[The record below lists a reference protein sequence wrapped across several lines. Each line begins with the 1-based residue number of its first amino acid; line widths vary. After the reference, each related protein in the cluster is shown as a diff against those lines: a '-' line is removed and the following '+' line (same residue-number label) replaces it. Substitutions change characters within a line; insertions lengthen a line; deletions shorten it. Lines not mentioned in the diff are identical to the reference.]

1 MVLDCTLGHYLL
13 LEFHCNRQINAREKT
28 IMSLVMILMCFTK
41 SKPLLS
47 RHTYILDV
55 APEGPTLS
63 DCKKKEYN
71 WVDSKTEELVTDG
84 EIYLN

>member
-1 MVLDCTLGHYLL
+1 
-13 LEFHCNRQINAREKT
+13 
-28 IMSLVMILMCFTK
+28 MILMCFTTLE
-41 SKPLLS
+41 PLWF